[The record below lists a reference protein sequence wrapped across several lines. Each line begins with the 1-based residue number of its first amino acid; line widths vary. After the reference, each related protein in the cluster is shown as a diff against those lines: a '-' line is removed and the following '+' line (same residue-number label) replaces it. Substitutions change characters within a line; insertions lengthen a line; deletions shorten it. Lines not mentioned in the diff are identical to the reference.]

1 MNGFKALNWKKCYL
15 IGHLTKKKV
24 KERLKKE
31 RSGGLHLS
39 LIHCCINYQ
48 ILPVEDI

>member
-1 MNGFKALNWKKCYL
+1 MLPDRALNKE
-15 IGHLTKKKV
+15 KKV

-39 LIHCCINYQ
+39 YIAVLIVKSY
-48 ILPVEDI
+48 L

>member
-39 LIHCCINYQ
+39 YIAVLIVKSY
-48 ILPVEDI
+48 L

>member
-24 KERLKKE
+24 RERLKKE

-39 LIHCCINYQ
+39 YIAVLIIKSY
-48 ILPVEDI
+48 L

>member
-15 IGHLTKKKV
+15 IGHLTKKKKV

-39 LIHCCINYQ
+39 YNAVLIVKSY
-48 ILPVEDI
+48 L

>member
-15 IGHLTKKKV
+15 IGHLTKKK
-24 KERLKKE
+24 KSERERLKKE

-39 LIHCCINYQ
+39 YIAVLIVKSY
-48 ILPVEDI
+48 L

>member
-39 LIHCCINYQ
+39 YIAVLI
-48 ILPVEDI
+48 VESYL

>member
-24 KERLKKE
+24 KERLQKE

-39 LIHCCINYQ
+39 YIAVLIVKSY
-48 ILPVEDI
+48 L

>member
-24 KERLKKE
+24 IEREIKKRMF
-31 RSGGLHLS
+31 RSFTFKL
-39 LIHCCINYQ
+39 HCCINCQ

>member
-1 MNGFKALNWKKCYL
+1 MLPDRALNNNKM
-15 IGHLTKKKV
+15 

-39 LIHCCINYQ
+39 YIAVLIVKSY
-48 ILPVEDI
+48 L

>member
-15 IGHLTKKKV
+15 IGHLTKQKG

-39 LIHCCINYQ
+39 YIAVLI
-48 ILPVEDI
+48 VESYL